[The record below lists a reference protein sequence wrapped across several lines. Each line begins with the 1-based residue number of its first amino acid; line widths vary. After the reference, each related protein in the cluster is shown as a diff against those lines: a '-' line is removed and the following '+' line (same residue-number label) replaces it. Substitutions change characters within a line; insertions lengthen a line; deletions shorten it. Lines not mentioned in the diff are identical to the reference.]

1 MMQRPAAGPRL
12 AIQYREL
19 ESPEEKEKIA
29 RDILEQL
36 PDWFGLADS
45 REEYIRTCA
54 GLPVWAA
61 FAAGRPVGFIAL
73 RPSSAHTAELYV
85 MGVAPRLHRQGVG
98 RRLEELFEAGARQ
111 RGFVYAQVKT
121 VDQGRYPEYDRT
133 VAFYEAMGFCR
144 LEVFPTLW
152 DEWNPCLVLV
162 KKL

>member
-1 MMQRPAAGPRL
+1 MQRPAAGPRL

-85 MGVAPRLHRQGVG
+85 MGVAPRLHRRGVG
-98 RRLEELFEAGARQ
+98 RRRC
-111 RGFVYAQVKT
+111 V
-121 VDQGRYPEYDRT
+121 
-133 VAFYEAMGFCR
+133 
-144 LEVFPTLW
+144 
-152 DEWNPCLVLV
+152 
-162 KKL
+162 

>member
-1 MMQRPAAGPRL
+1 MNPKPLAGPRL

-29 RDILEQL
+29 RAILEQL

-54 GLPVWAA
+54 GLPVWAG
-61 FAAGRPVGFIAL
+61 FAAGRPAGFVAL
-73 RPSSAHTAELYV
+73 RPSSCHTAELYV
-85 MGVAPRLHRQGVG
+85 MGVDSRLHRRGIG

-111 RGFVYAQVKT
+111 RGFAYAQVKT
-121 VDQGRYPEYDRT
+121 VDQGHYPAYDRT

-144 LEVFPTLW
+144 LEVFPSLW
-152 DEWNPCLVLV
+152 DAWNPCLVLV